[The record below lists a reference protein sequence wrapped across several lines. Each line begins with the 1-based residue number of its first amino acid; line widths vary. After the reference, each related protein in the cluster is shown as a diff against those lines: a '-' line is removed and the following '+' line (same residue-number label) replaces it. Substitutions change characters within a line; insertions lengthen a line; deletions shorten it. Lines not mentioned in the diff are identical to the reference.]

1 VRHFAIVCFR
11 KTGPLRFLSHL
22 DVARAIDRAVR
33 RAALPVMYSE
43 GYNPSARIGHAHALP
58 VGTAGRRELCQI
70 ELQRPLAADEVLRR
84 LSAELPDDL
93 APVDVQVV
101 SGQKRKHLSGLERAE
116 YEVELWPAEQV
127 DLCRLQDAV
136 QALLDAETVEIVRET
151 KSRTRKIDV
160 KAGIHRLQLL
170 EPRAPGGGARLRM
183 SLALE
188 QERLVKPTEVVE
200 CLRRQ
205 LSSMTGRDVAL
216 DVRGTTR
223 LGLE

>member
-1 VRHFAIVCFR
+1 MSRAGAASVEPPVRHFAIVCFR

-43 GYNPSARIGHAHALP
+43 GYNPSARIGHAHAH
-58 VGTAGRRELCQI
+58 
-70 ELQRPLAADEVLRR
+70 EVLRR

-216 DVRGTTR
+216 DVRRTTR